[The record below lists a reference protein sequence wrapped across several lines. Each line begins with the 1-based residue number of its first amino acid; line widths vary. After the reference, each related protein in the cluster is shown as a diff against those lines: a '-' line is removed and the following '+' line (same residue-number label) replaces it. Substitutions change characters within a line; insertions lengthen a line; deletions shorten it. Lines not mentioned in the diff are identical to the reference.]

1 MSVRV
6 SRRSFVARGGL
17 VAGGA
22 ALLGPLAA
30 CGGKTPAPPAT
41 AAGYG
46 ALVDDPAGVLALPR
60 GFRYRVVSRTG
71 TTMRDGRTVPA
82 DPDGMAAFPGPRGT
96 TILMR
101 NHELHDDEGPAV
113 EGRNP
118 HRGDAPGGTTAVVV
132 DARRRKVDEYVTSSG
147 TRDNCAGGATPWGT
161 WLTCEEDE
169 DGQVFEVIP
178 GDPEND
184 LSRTP
189 IRGMGRFSHEAVGL
203 DPKTGIVYLTEDNY
217 GAELPRSVAEEND
230 DNGSYLYRFVP
241 TDRSRRPG
249 ALQRG
254 GRLEVLSVKEGSGGT
269 NADLYEKGRGL
280 GVTWKPVD
288 EETPREDARDTDGA
302 IRFNRLEGAHFSGGT
317 FWFDDTHGGAQR
329 LGQIFRYRPATET
342 LELFYEGTDRL
353 RVNGPDNIV
362 VTPWGDLWFAEDG
375 ENADGE
381 SEAKENRV
389 MGVTPEGEV
398 YPFAA
403 LSGSELA
410 GACFAPD
417 GGTFFVNAQGAGLT
431 FAVWG
436 PFRRTNA
443 ARRRVMASAAP
454 PSGFA
459 PRISPELAEAARRHR
474 MPPLEAA
481 AFERLGVSLA

>member
-1 MSVRV
+1 MRI
-6 SRRSFVARGGL
+6 SRRTFVGRGAL
-17 VAGGA
+17 AAGGA

-30 CGGKTPAPPAT
+30 CGEEPRRQRAPG
-41 AAGYG
+41 AGYG
-46 ALVDDPAGVLALPR
+46 PLLDDPAGLLDLPR
-60 GFRYRVVSRTG
+60 GFRYRILSRKG
-71 TTMRDGRTVPA
+71 VRMRDGRAVPG

-132 DARRRKVDEYVTSSG
+132 GAGRRRVDDYVTSSG

-169 DGQVFEVIP
+169 DGQVFEVDP

-189 IRGMGRFSHEAVGL
+189 IRGMGRFSHEAIGI
-203 DPKTGIVYLTEDNY
+203 DPKTGIAYLTEDNY
-217 GAELPRSVAEEND
+217 GAELPATPADED
-230 DNGSYLYRFVP
+230 DDHGAYLYRFVP
-241 TDRSRRPG
+241 DDRRPRPG

-254 GRLEVLSVKEGSGGT
+254 GRLEVLAVEAGPRT
-269 NADLYEKGRGL
+269 LNADLYERGRRL
-280 GVTWKPVD
+280 GVAWRPVD
-288 EETPREDARDTDGA
+288 EEDPRGAAKDTDGA
-302 IRFNRLEGAHFSGGT
+302 IRFNRLEGAYFSGGA

-329 LGQIFRYRPATET
+329 LGQIFRYRPATAT

-353 RVNGPDNIV
+353 RMNGPDNIV

-389 MGVTPEGEV
+389 MGVTPEGTV
-398 YPFAA
+398 YPFAR

-410 GACFAPD
+410 GPTFAPD
-417 GGTFFVNAQGAGLT
+417 GATFFVNAQGAGLT

-436 PFRRTNA
+436 PFRRASA
-443 ARRRVMASAAP
+443 ARRRVMAFAAP
-454 PSGFA
+454 PSAFA
-459 PRISPELAEAARRHR
+459 PRIGPELAEAARRHG
-474 MPPLEAA
+474 MGTLEAA
-481 AFERLGVSLA
+481 AYERLGVPLA